1 MAATH
6 KGVVEI
12 TYKVMRPIG
21 PGEDEDQVLNEILQD
36 WCTEHTLNPEEAQE
50 IMAYTSDED
59 DDDSI
64 AEEAPEES
72 EESEEAEEKDE

>member
-12 TYKVMRPIG
+12 TYRVTRPIN
-21 PGEDEDQVLNEILQD
+21 PGDDEDQVLNEILQD

-59 DDDSI
+59 DDSM